1 MTKFIKNPAERTRF
15 LKFCA
20 VGASGFIVDVGVTN
34 LMMHL
39 TGMTKLSASVGF
51 VVAAISNFIWNH
63 FWVYPDS
70 REKPLA
76 QQFGQFFLINVIGWG
91 IRWLL
96 FFFIDNPII
105 NLVKRIL
112 SEDFSLTLNLLGHEL
127 SISPEMIGHN
137 VTLIIAVAIVM
148 MWNFLANRLWTYN
161 DVK

>member
-1 MTKFIKNPAERTRF
+1 M
-15 LKFCA
+15 
-20 VGASGFIVDVGVTN
+20 
-34 LMMHL
+34 
-39 TGMTKLSASVGF
+39 
-51 VVAAISNFIWNH
+51 
-63 FWVYPDS
+63 
-70 REKPLA
+70 
-76 QQFGQFFLINVIGWG
+76 
-91 IRWLL
+91 